1 MKKLALALVCL
12 VSVAFFAS
20 CTPEENLDPTIAV
33 MTGENFVYDGQTVDL
48 GVTYSIGFHAVSN
61 TNSKKDLTSFNL
73 HAALY
78 DLDGTT
84 VYSNDTTIAVTGN
97 EYEFLNNN
105 LVFVHTVTRDLVGKA
120 IFTATIT
127 DAAARTKSVILTI
140 NINQPA
146 QDLVVNDLK
155 WYRLGN
161 DIQGLEEYGMMWK
174 GNYPRDTYAKLVPMD
189 NVKLYTFTAEDW
201 ANVNTDVDKAALF
214 LNAIEHMLPSEEY
227 FKVNV
232 TQASMIYNDVIGTVM
247 PDGTCH
253 LMHIT
258 KSTATYVGAQ
268 GTEIVIT
275 GEAK

>member
-1 MKKLALALVCL
+1 MSYSQTGSNEVPFYNKFKLIKKAQAPPQPKKD
-12 VSVAFFAS
+12 SK
-20 CTPEENLDPTIAV
+20 
-33 MTGENFVYDGQTVDL
+33 
-48 GVTYSIGFHAVSN
+48 
-61 TNSKKDLTSFNL
+61 TNSKDINL
-73 HAALY
+73 L
-78 DLDGTT
+78 
-84 VYSNDTTIAVTGN
+84 
-97 EYEFLNNN
+97 
-105 LVFVHTVTRDLVGKA
+105 
-120 IFTATIT
+120 
-127 DAAARTKSVILTI
+127 
-140 NINQPA
+140 INQPA
-146 QDLVVNDLK
+146 QELLVSTLR

-189 NVKLYTFTAEDW
+189 GVTLYTFTAEDW